1 MATITSPSTD
11 ALLRERALGQV
22 ARLLADRVGADAAM
36 VSVLTDDGRLD
47 HVRAG
52 TGIEAVLRNDA
63 RFVRRAIRSDR
74 TLVKRVPPQDGP
86 GGLACIV
93 AAPIQ
98 VPSMVAGAVTA
109 GFSEP
114 PEAPVDSLT
123 WMLEAHAALAGLCL
137 GDPDGVRRLLTAAEW
152 IPGWS
157 PDDLLQNAA
166 SALITAKRP
175 AGNRIVAA
183 PTPRQSRRSSRR
195 PARP

>member
-1 MATITSPSTD
+1 MCWRAPSLGMATITSPSTD

-36 VSVLTDDGRLD
+36 VSVLRDDRRLD

-86 GGLACIV
+86 GGLACIL

-98 VPSMVAGAVTA
+98 VPSTVAGAVTT
-109 GFSEP
+109 GFAEP
-114 PEAPVDSLT
+114 PKAPVDSLT

-137 GDPDGVRRLLTAAEW
+137 GDPDGVLRL
-152 IPGWS
+152 S
-157 PDDLLQNAA
+157 
-166 SALITAKRP
+166 
-175 AGNRIVAA
+175 RIVAA
-183 PTPRQSRRSSRR
+183 PTSRQSRR
-195 PARP
+195 

>member
-1 MATITSPSTD
+1 MATITNPSTD

-114 PEAPVDSLT
+114 PEAPGDSLT

-137 GDPDGVRRLLTAAEW
+137 GDPDGVRRLSPPQRRMTP
-152 IPGWS
+152 PGACRRRVSRKSW
-157 PDDLLQNAA
+157 
-166 SALITAKRP
+166 
-175 AGNRIVAA
+175 G
-183 PTPRQSRRSSRR
+183 RRST
-195 PARP
+195 AR